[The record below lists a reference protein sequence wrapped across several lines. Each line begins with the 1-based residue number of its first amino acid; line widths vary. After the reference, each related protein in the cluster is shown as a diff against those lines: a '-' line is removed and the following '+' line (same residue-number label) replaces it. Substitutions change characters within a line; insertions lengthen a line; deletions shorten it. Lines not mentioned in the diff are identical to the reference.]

1 MIVLRYIALA
11 VFTVC
16 AHGAGDKA
24 ISEILSLT
32 EQTTRG
38 LHTNT
43 GHIIFQSITEPTP
56 TSSAN
61 ELSTLESDSE
71 IASSTPSPS
80 PFKQARQSDGECM
93 ASGVEDW
100 DRELQIGGVFIIL
113 MLSFVGAMLPVMGKY
128 VNWLRNMRRVFVVGK
143 FFGAGVIL
151 ATSFVHMMGAAIE
164 TLGDSCLDGWL
175 GGFESWPALLAMI
188 ALLAMHLME
197 HTMGRR
203 IARSALS
210 ASAESTQSGHGASTP
225 CVDDLPLKE
234 TPSRLESHEP
244 SHAHAV
250 YGHMDEHRKRL
261 STYVLELGIA
271 LHSIIVGVTL
281 AVTGGTAFKTLLAA
295 ISFHQFFEGMA
306 LGTRV
311 AALTFN
317 RRPFLICMLNASIF
331 ALTTPLGQVIGI
343 AVRESFAPRAPSSL
357 LAMGV
362 LDALSAGI
370 LLYSAVA
377 NLLVEEF
384 AAFEFHQASRKMRIV
399 CFAAMYAGCAAMSVI
414 GKWA

>member
-1 MIVLRYIALA
+1 MVALRYYALVMLA
-11 VFTVC
+11 AC
-16 AHGAGDKA
+16 AYGARDEA
-24 ISEILSLT
+24 DVELPTSI
-32 EQTTRG
+32 EQSTRG
-38 LHTNT
+38 LRTNT
-43 GHIIFQSITEPTP
+43 GHIIFQSISDESP
-56 TSSAN
+56 TSSA
-61 ELSTLESDSE
+61 ELSTLEPDSQ
-71 IASSTPSPS
+71 IASPS
-80 PFKQARQSDGECM
+80 PEPEQARQAEGECM
-93 ASGVEDW
+93 AAGVEDW
-100 DRELQIGGVFIIL
+100 DRGLQTGGVFIIL
-113 MLSFVGAMLPVMGKY
+113 VLSFIGAMLPVMGKY
-128 VNWLRNMRRVFVVGK
+128 VTWLRNARRVFVVGK

-175 GGFESWPALLAMI
+175 GGFDSWPALLAML

-203 IARSALS
+203 IAQ
-210 ASAESTQSGHGASTP
+210 STHRANTDSSTHSGHGTSTP
-225 CVDDLPLKE
+225 CVNDLPLKE

-244 SHAHAV
+244 AHMHAV

-311 AALTFN
+311 AALTFH

-362 LDALSAGI
+362 LDAVSAGI

-384 AAFEFHQASRKMRIV
+384 SAFEFHQATRKMRIA
-399 CFAAMYAGCAAMSVI
+399 CFAAMYTGCAAMSVI